1 MIIPVVGF
9 DPSLTHW
16 GRAKVNLDL
25 DTGHVN
31 SPELDVFMPTVK
43 KTKQVRVNSTD
54 LAKAEQ
60 LFSQAYAACKDAK
73 AVFVELPVGS
83 QSARAMASYGICVGV
98 TASLRALG
106 VPIIEVTA
114 LDSKE
119 CLTGN
124 RKASKEEM
132 IQAAIEQ
139 YPEANWPTL
148 KGEVIA
154 SKAEHMADAIA
165 AIHSGVQTD
174 TFKQLM
180 RLLGK

>member
-1 MIIPVVGF
+1 MIIEVVGF

-16 GRAKVNLDL
+16 GSAKVNLDL
-25 DTGHVN
+25 DTGHVTT
-31 SPELDVFMPTVK
+31 PELDVFMPKVK

-54 LAKAEQ
+54 LTKAEH
-60 LFSQAYAACKDAK
+60 LFTKAYTVCKDAR
-73 AVFVELPVGS
+73 AAFVELPVGS
-83 QSARAMASYGICVGV
+83 QSARAMASYGMCVGV
-98 TASLRALG
+98 VASLRALG
-106 VPIIEVTA
+106 VPIIEVNA

-124 RKASKEEM
+124 RHASKSEM
-132 IQAAIEQ
+132 IRAAVEQ
-139 YPEANWPTL
+139 YPEANWPL
-148 KGEVIA
+148 QQGKIVE

-165 AIHSGVQTD
+165 AIHAGVQTD